1 MEFRSLP
8 AVGASGPPG
17 DRTTRRRA
25 GGEPALVES
34 TPDEPLAVVTVGPSA
49 RDRRAVLAG
58 LLGVAAPSLRVPD
71 GSFLV
76 IDYASTPGG
85 AAYVP
90 GLRSGREFRPE
101 PVGAGPALARPP
113 RRVELTLP
121 DPLLRHFCLVDAPD
135 TGTLGV
141 AGVRVVR
148 DAVRRGGALLYV
160 LPDDQPVAAAD
171 LDLLAEVAD
180 EAAIFLVGTPGT
192 GGSPVGRAPAGGD
205 PAGPDPAGWETDI
218 LPSAVED
225 LATAC
230 GDLACASG
238 GLGCTRGDLGS
249 TRGDLGCACGDL
261 GCACGDLGSTCGGL
275 GCACGEGGEP
285 SVGWVEDR
293 RAALVAAVPGLAGVR
308 WLDLDPAAADTAYLR
323 QAMKDWAGTEGLRR
337 ASLSPPV
344 APGATRTVPVAP
356 AAHAADWAERLD
368 RRARGLAHRL
378 RRDIALEM
386 ANIHLRCVR
395 EVVSGAGV
403 PSLPA
408 LLDREVEALSLEV
421 VAACDAGVDKILVES
436 LGLVLGSAP
445 DEGVRLRAA
454 AAVGW
459 GLADDRRARD
469 FDRVLLIRE
478 TGEVETVYGLG
489 AVGALAGYPGG
500 SGGSI
505 LPPLGVGLSGGCYQY
520 WRNPAWA
527 DPTRARSWLRRALR
541 ETEVELCREVSR
553 RFEAI
558 ACSLTGVL
566 ADAIRH
572 GRLLA

>member
-17 DRTTRRRA
+17 DRMFRRRA
-25 GGEPALVES
+25 GEEPALVES
-34 TPDEPLAVVTVGPSA
+34 APDEPLAVVTVGPSA

-76 IDYASTPGG
+76 IDYAPTAGG

-90 GLRSGREFRPE
+90 GLRSGREFRSV

-121 DPLLRHFCLVDAPD
+121 HPLLRHFCLVDAPD
-135 TGTLGV
+135 TGTLGM

-171 LDLLAEVAD
+171 LDLLAEVAG
-180 EAAIFLVGTPGT
+180 EAAIFLVGTPGA
-192 GGSPVGRAPAGGD
+192 GGSPVGNRPAELD
-205 PAGPDPAGWETDI
+205 PAELDRPGWEPNV
-218 LPSAVED
+218 LPS
-225 LATAC
+225 AC
-230 GDLACASG
+230 GDLPSVC
-238 GLGCTRGDLGS
+238 GDLPS
-249 TRGDLGCACGDL
+249 VCGDLPSVCGDLPPACGDPAS
-261 GCACGDLGSTCGGL
+261 GYGDLAP
-275 GCACGEGGEP
+275 ACGENREV

-293 RAALVAAVPGLAGVR
+293 RATLVAAVPGLAGVR
-308 WLDLDPAAADTAYLR
+308 WIDLDPAAADTAYLR

-378 RRDIALEM
+378 RRDVALEM

-436 LGLVLGSAP
+436 LALVLGGAP

-489 AVGALAGYPGG
+489 AVGALAAYPGG

-520 WRNPAWA
+520 WRNPARV